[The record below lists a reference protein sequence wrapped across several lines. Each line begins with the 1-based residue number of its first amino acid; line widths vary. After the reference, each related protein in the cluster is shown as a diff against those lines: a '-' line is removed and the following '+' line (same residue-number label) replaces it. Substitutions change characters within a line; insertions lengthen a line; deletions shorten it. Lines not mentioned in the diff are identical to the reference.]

1 MDNKKPAN
9 VKEQSTS
16 SFNSKSPTTAVSP
29 KSKKKMPLESSRKK
43 LVCRKAKSV
52 KSEVKHVK
60 SDKALRKSES
70 SKKKRLTTYNDM
82 YDNVEAKF
90 SAFERAERVL
100 SSVDDE
106 YPSFIKCML
115 PSNVSHGFWLHLPK
129 SFSDMYLPSHDS
141 ALMLVD
147 EWGNDYKT
155 SYLSERHG
163 LSAGWRAFSIAHRLL
178 KGDLLIFCLTGPCKL
193 RVHIVRVNGRDV
205 VDAAVSLMNLN
216 DYVKTSSPDN
226 HKRKR
231 ITFVEPYLDRACQGE
246 RALQSCL
253 VLDQPKHQVDDF
265 ALEEGSNISN
275 HLKANASCS
284 RISFLPDHHTITCS

>member
-1 MDNKKPAN
+1 MDNKKPN
-9 VKEQSTS
+9 VKQESTS
-16 SFNSKSPTTAVSP
+16 SFKSKSPTTPVPP
-29 KSKKKMPLESSRKK
+29 KSKKKMPLESRKK
-43 LVCRKAKSV
+43 LVCRKPKSV
-52 KSEVKHVK
+52 KSVVKHVK
-60 SDKALRKSES
+60 SDKTLRKPES
-70 SKKKRLTTYNDM
+70 SKKKRITTYNDM

-155 SYLSERHG
+155 LYLSERHG

-178 KGDLLIFCLTGPCKL
+178 RGDLLIFCLTGPCKL
-193 RVHIVRVNGRDV
+193 KVHIVRVNGRDV
-205 VDAAVSLMNLN
+205 VDAALSLLNLN

-231 ITFVEPYLDRACQGE
+231 ITFVEPYLDRACRGE

-253 VLDQPKHQVDDF
+253 VLDHPKHQVEDF
-265 ALEEGSNISN
+265 ALEEGSNTSN

-284 RISFLPDHHTITCS
+284 GISFLPDHHTITCS